1 MSKKKLLLYALTI
14 IAGILWQTDIL
25 EGSFTFYT
33 FLRIVGFIA
42 IFIAYEVW
50 IQVLLPL
57 WEEWEKD
64 DKKEKDD
71 SGFDFDKLRMSS
83 CGNSTS
89 RASTV
94 SGARVPSQHN

>member
-25 EGSFTFYT
+25 EDDFTFYT
-33 FLRIVGFIA
+33 FLRIIGFIA

-64 DKKEKDD
+64 NKKEK
-71 SGFDFDKLRMSS
+71 
-83 CGNSTS
+83 
-89 RASTV
+89 
-94 SGARVPSQHN
+94 